1 MGVPDRFKKRWAG
14 HVLPDHAAEMRTR
27 HLAESGD
34 SLCPARVPTFLWPL
48 AMACFF
54 SNIQRYISSNKAPQW
69 NIIVRMLLWSLV
81 VKNPTFLC
89 SVFSFLSFHH
99 SRAERWSPLIFMLLG
114 WVETTNTSQN
124 WLNIDRKWYRI
135 FFRYK
140 IQTKKQTISSSVV
153 SFFQPPL
160 ENLLNQCL
168 ARAHW
173 GELQHPLL
181 VLEFHCG
188 AAVHCRNGS
197 GTQRCSAGAKCWRT
211 VLCYWLWR
219 YP

>member
-1 MGVPDRFKKRWAG
+1 MWCNHGMVWQVVGHYVVVGYALSYVIVLCHFICYVLVCINIMYIYMHPNAPCVFGDVDREKRNGLHGWFTLRAPKQESWGFQIDSRNAG
-14 HVLPDHAAEMRTR
+14 QGMSSLIMLLKCVQDTWQRAGTLCVLQESLLSCDPLRWHV
-27 HLAESGD
+27 
-34 SLCPARVPTFLWPL
+34 
-48 AMACFF
+48 FF

-135 FFRYK
+135 FFQ
-140 IQTKKQTISSSVV
+140 I
-153 SFFQPPL
+153 
-160 ENLLNQCL
+160 
-168 ARAHW
+168 
-173 GELQHPLL
+173 
-181 VLEFHCG
+181 
-188 AAVHCRNGS
+188 
-197 GTQRCSAGAKCWRT
+197 
-211 VLCYWLWR
+211 
-219 YP
+219 